1 MILLKPKAHIK
12 ANFKAA
18 LAVFFIFPLFVCLF
32 PETASGGV
40 IIRDIIVLNHQKV
53 MLRAKTTGKIF
64 AKGGQIVEFFVDGES
79 VGKTLSGGDG
89 VAFKSFTPMKIG
101 LYQTRAASGE
111 DKSAGLLF
119 SLKKDTRIV
128 FIDVEGSLLQMRF
141 STVPKKGSQKA
152 VEEIYKKFTV
162 VFLQTG
168 FFGVTIVKAWLKK
181 NNFPELPVVPWRQ
194 GAIFQEI
201 TENGLRIHAVIGSSN
216 VIESA
221 KDYNGRSFSFNAL
234 ENSELVKDWMEVI
247 EKLK

>member
-1 MILLKPKAHIK
+1 MLLLKSKAHLK

-32 PETASGGV
+32 PETASGRV

-53 MLRAKTTGKIF
+53 MLRAKTTGIFF

-101 LYQTRAASGE
+101 LYQMRAASGE
-111 DKSAGLLF
+111 DKSSGLLF
-119 SLKKDTRIV
+119 SLKKDTGIV
-128 FIDVEGSLLQMRF
+128 FVDVEGSLLQMRF

-152 VEEIYKKFTV
+152 VEEIYKKFPV
-162 VFLQTG
+162 VFLQTS

-201 TENGLRIHAVIGSSN
+201 TQNGLRIHAVIGSSN

-221 KDYNGRSFSFNAL
+221 KDHNGRSFSFSDL
-234 ENSELVKDWMEVI
+234 ENSEVVKDWAEVV